1 MAASGVI
8 IKPMGSELFDGHGRR
23 LYLTRDERAAV
34 LAAAE
39 LAERRT
45 RTFCLTLAYTG
56 CRISEA
62 LALTCGRVDLAGRA
76 LVFET
81 LKKRR
86 RGVYRVVP
94 VPPAVLDALD
104 LVHGVREAQRRR
116 NGGHG
121 VRLWPWARSTAWLRL
136 QGVMRVA
143 GIKAGPH
150 ATAKG
155 FRHGF
160 GVAAVQAG
168 IPLNLV
174 QRWLGHAQLSTT
186 AIYADALGAEEQS
199 IAARMWL

>member
-1 MAASGVI
+1 M
-8 IKPMGSELFDGHGRR
+8 SELFDAQGRR
-23 LYLTRDERAAV
+23 LYLTRDERDAV

-39 LAERRT
+39 RAERRT
-45 RTFCLTLAYTG
+45 RTLCLTLAHTG

-62 LALTCGRVDLAGRA
+62 LELTAGRVDLDGRA

-86 RGVYRVVP
+86 RGVYRAVP
-94 VPPAVLDALD
+94 VPPRVLDALD
-104 LVHGVREAQRRR
+104 LVHGVREAQKRR

-136 QGVMRVA
+136 QRVMHAA
-143 GIKAGPH
+143 GIKPGPH
-150 ATAKG
+150 ATPKG

-160 GVAAVQAG
+160 GVAAVQVG

-186 AIYADALGAEEQS
+186 AIYADALGAEERS
-199 IAARMWL
+199 IAERMWS

>member
-1 MAASGVI
+1 V
-8 IKPMGSELFDGHGRR
+8 SELFDAHGRR
-23 LYLTRDERAAV
+23 LYLTRDERQAV

-39 LAERRT
+39 VAERRT

-86 RGVYRVVP
+86 RGVYRAVP

-136 QGVMRVA
+136 QGVMRAA
-143 GIKAGPH
+143 GIRGGPH